1 MLSKE
6 LVKIA
11 VKAVDGHV
19 EAIDVIEPGYNGS
32 NIVLRIYS
40 NDKSFILKL
49 SNQSE
54 YDLGKSEYTLL
65 EDSFKG
71 D

>member
-1 MLSKE
+1 MFSKE

-54 YDLGKSEYTLL
+54 FDLGKSEYTLL
-65 EDSFKG
+65 EDSFMG